1 MRTDIHNK
9 ELTRRDLS
17 ELEKGLIET
26 PPPNFKKSG
35 GDAESGHWHLL
46 EKHLKV
52 RNDDKTNFLQ
62 ELIHY

>member
-35 GDAESGHWHLL
+35 GDAESGH
-46 EKHLKV
+46 
-52 RNDDKTNFLQ
+52 
-62 ELIHY
+62 